1 MSIIWN
7 KNVAQSI
14 DQKWNPK
21 ADTLFYVVDRHH
33 GGVVAKYKVR
43 LFRCEAANIPSR
55 LTPPSFI

>member
-14 DQKWNPK
+14 DQKWDPK
-21 ADTLFYVVDRHH
+21 ADTLFYVVDRHQ

-43 LFRCEAANIPSR
+43 IFRHE
-55 LTPPSFI
+55 TKGVYF

>member
-1 MSIIWN
+1 MSIVLN

-21 ADTLFYVVDRHH
+21 ADTLFYVVDRHN

-43 LFRCEAANIPSR
+43 FLRRKAETSLVT
-55 LTPPSFI
+55 LTLLSFF

>member
-14 DQKWNPK
+14 DQKWDPK
-21 ADTLFYVVDRHH
+21 AVTLFYVVDRHQ

-43 LFRCEAANIPSR
+43 IFRHETKGEYFHVSNA
-55 LTPPSFI
+55 TTV